1 MAEALYVVD
10 VFVRQIDPAGEG
22 GFAVD
27 YQNFPVVTVVVVGGN
42 DGGDGAEHLAAD
54 AQGLH
59 FLRVALRQGG
69 ELTGAVIQQPDIH
82 TLLHFSLQ
90 NLQDLAPHKAFPEN
104 KVLQIDGMLRFFQL
118 YEHLRPF
125 VFSLGEIG
133 DLGIG
138 VDREA
143 AAGAN
148 VAGQACRARVF
159 LLKLLQGILPGV
171 NQVVGQHLASGYQG
185 LQCSAAPF
193 ALRPDVQSAAEY
205 GEQVNHEEPCDFGA
219 GIHGAVHQNQHDR
232 NGKQRAAA

>member
-1 MAEALYVVD
+1 
-10 VFVRQIDPAGEG
+10 
-22 GFAVD
+22 
-27 YQNFPVVTVVVVGGN
+27 
-42 DGGDGAEHLAAD
+42 
-54 AQGLH
+54 
-59 FLRVALRQGG
+59 
-69 ELTGAVIQQPDIH
+69 
-82 TLLHFSLQ
+82 
-90 NLQDLAPHKAFPEN
+90 
-104 KVLQIDGMLRFFQL
+104 MLRFFQL